1 MKSPRQLRVVTDS
14 FDVDQ
19 VTGTDLVL
27 AGISLLVGLVLA
39 QFVRRAVRRLVAGPS
54 DLVGPGADL
63 AGRLAGYSVMLLAL
77 VIAFEFVGLTLG
89 PVLTV
94 LVIIGL
100 VRVSRAAPLVPESGS
115 GDHPAGRAPFQQGDQ
130 IESDEICGT
139 VGEVNSRTV
148 IVDTPDGRRV
158 HLPNRQVL
166 DREIVNLTVRGRRR
180 TTLEVGVEYDTDLG
194 DARQVILGAI
204 TGLDEVLDDPESVAE
219 VYEFGDNAITIRVLF
234 WHAPTLW
241 EERAARDAAA
251 RSIKRALDS
260 AGIVIAF
267 PQRVLWRATGRLK
280 SRLPG
285 TGRSS

>member
-1 MKSPRQLRVVTDS
+1 M
-14 FDVDQ
+14 
-19 VTGTDLVL
+19 
-27 AGISLLVGLVLA
+27 
-39 QFVRRAVRRLVAGPS
+39 
-54 DLVGPGADL
+54 
-63 AGRLAGYSVMLLAL
+63 
-77 VIAFEFVGLTLG
+77 
-89 PVLTV
+89 
-94 LVIIGL
+94 
-100 VRVSRAAPLVPESGS
+100 
-115 GDHPAGRAPFQQGDQ
+115 
-130 IESDEICGT
+130 
-139 VGEVNSRTV
+139 NSRTV

-219 VYEFGDNAITIRVLF
+219 VYEFGDNAITIRALF